1 MSTVGVIGAG
11 IAGLTAAYRLRSE
24 GHEPVVLESEDRTGG
39 VIRSEH
45 ANGFLVEHGPNS
57 IQSNSPLLD
66 ELIERHDLEE
76 SVVRAGSAARNR
88 YIVRDGRLEPA
99 PLSPMKLVGSGLF
112 GRRAKL
118 RLLREPFVPPRRSNA
133 EESVASFIRRRLG
146 TEFLE
151 YGMNPFIAGVYAG
164 DPEQLSVRHAL
175 PALYEMEQTS
185 GSIIKGQ
192 MDTRSGATSA
202 AETHRMYSFAEGLER
217 LPAAIASS
225 LGSAVRTDAPVGH
238 IAPEGHRWSINS
250 ERFDAVICTAPLHRF
265 TDIHIETDLD
275 PAALENVVYAP
286 LSVVALGYH
295 RADVQ
300 HSLDGFG
307 MLVPEVE
314 REISVLGTLFTSSIF
329 PARAPEDH
337 VLLTSFVG
345 GMRHSEQAGWT
356 DDELYSLVHADLKK
370 LLSIS
375 SAPVFRR
382 RIHWAQ
388 AIPQYNVGYGDVLSL
403 IDRLEDDMPGF
414 FMAGNFRRGI
424 SVGDAADSGDG
435 AARRCTRFLAS
446 A

>member
-24 GHEPVVLESEDRTGG
+24 GFEPVVLESEDRAGG
-39 VIRSEH
+39 VIRSEQ
-45 ANGFLVEHGPNS
+45 ANGFLIEHGPNS

-66 ELIERHDLEE
+66 ELIERHGLEE

-88 YIVRDGRLEPA
+88 YIVRDSRLEPA

-112 GRRAKL
+112 GRKAKL
-118 RLLREPFVPPRRSNA
+118 RLLREPFVPPYRSDG
-133 EESVASFIRRRLG
+133 EESVASFIQRRLG
-146 TEFLE
+146 REFLD

-164 DPEQLSVRHAL
+164 DPEQLSVQHAL
-175 PALYEMEQTS
+175 PALYEMEQAS

-192 MDTRSGATSA
+192 MDIRSGANSA

-225 LGSAVRTDAPVGH
+225 LGNAVRTDEPVRH
-238 IAPEGHRWSINS
+238 IALEGRTWRVNS
-250 ERFDAVICTAPLHRF
+250 QRFDAVICTAPLHSF
-265 TDIHIETDLD
+265 TDIRLQTDFDLA
-275 PAALENVVYAP
+275 PLENVTYAP
-286 LSVVALGYH
+286 LSVVALGYR

-314 REISVLGTLFTSSIF
+314 RDIDVLGTLFTSSIF

-345 GMRHSEQAGWT
+345 GMRHSDQAGWT
-356 DDELYSLVHADLKK
+356 DDELYSMVHADLKK
-370 LLSIS
+370 LLTIS
-375 SAPVFRR
+375 GAPVFHR
-382 RIHWAQ
+382 RIHWMQ

-403 IDRLEDDMPGF
+403 IDQLEDSMPGF
-414 FMAGNFRRGI
+414 FMAGNFRSGI
-424 SVGDAADSGDG
+424 SVGDAADSGDE
-435 AARRCTRFLAS
+435 AARRCARLLGA